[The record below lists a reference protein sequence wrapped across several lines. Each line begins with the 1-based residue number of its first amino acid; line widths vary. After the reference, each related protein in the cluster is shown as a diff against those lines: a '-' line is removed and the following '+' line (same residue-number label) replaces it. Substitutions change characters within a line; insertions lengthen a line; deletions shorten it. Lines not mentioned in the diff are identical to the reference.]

1 MEILTSALVILV
13 TFLFF
18 LMNNLIQFTVH
29 KTNQNNL
36 FLILVHGTH
45 FHIDFTTL
53 IFYCLLC
60 KHAQMDVFAAFEFLT
75 CIFYIKQQSK
85 NVALNL
91 TQVQL
96 LKNMSQDLD
105 SHVSYF

>member
-1 MEILTSALVILV
+1 
-13 TFLFF
+13 
-18 LMNNLIQFTVH
+18 
-29 KTNQNNL
+29 
-36 FLILVHGTH
+36 
-45 FHIDFTTL
+45 
-53 IFYCLLC
+53 
-60 KHAQMDVFAAFEFLT
+60 MDVFAAFEFLT